1 LERVCGGRRRT
12 GEGKSASAAL
22 RFLGWGEAELAACG
36 FRYRWRRDE
45 RGRERGGGGLLGATG
60 DLGPGSWELGWG
72 FLSLEIIIMHLAL
85 GPDILNHPI
94 RSTSHIH
101 IFDDMTPNK

>member
-1 LERVCGGRRRT
+1 VAARRER
-12 GEGKSASAAL
+12 EG
-22 RFLGWGEAELAACG
+22 
-36 FRYRWRRDE
+36 
-45 RGRERGGGGLLGATG
+45 ERGGGGWLGATG

-72 FLSLEIIIMHLAL
+72 FLSLEIIMHLAL

-94 RSTSHIH
+94 RSTSHID